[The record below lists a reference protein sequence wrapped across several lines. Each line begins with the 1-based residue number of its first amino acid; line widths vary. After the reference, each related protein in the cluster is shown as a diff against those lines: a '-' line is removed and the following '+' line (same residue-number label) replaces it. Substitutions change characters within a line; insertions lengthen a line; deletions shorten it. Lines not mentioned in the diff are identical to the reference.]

1 MHVHTAGS
9 EKTPCTSILFVV
21 KDTLHVH
28 TVCGEKAPLHVH
40 TACGEKTP
48 CTSILLMD
56 VHTASGGQEY
66 TLHVHT
72 RLLLV
77 LNLLYHVDKVNA
89 GMPREKGS
97 PALAFYRYSQLRH
110 SGFCLPDLSVS
121 LSFLCVVVIQDFPRL
136 LKEEGGIGALTN

>member
-1 MHVHTAGS
+1 MGDISKGVANTLVRQEIYKKDILRVHTACC
-9 EKTPCTSILFVV
+9 EKTPCTSILLLVI
-21 KDTLHVH
+21 
-28 TVCGEKAPLHVH
+28 
-40 TACGEKTP
+40 KTT

-56 VHTASGGQEY
+56 VHTTSGGQEY

-97 PALAFYRYSQLRH
+97 PPLAFLPVVNCVSPDSTFLTSHSASRFFVWQL
-110 SGFCLPDLSVS
+110 
-121 LSFLCVVVIQDFPRL
+121 
-136 LKEEGGIGALTN
+136 